1 MTLSFTIRLAHAAAK
16 ILAPMGGMVL
26 IGKDTRV
33 SGYML
38 ESALEA
44 GFVAAGVNVRL
55 VGPMP
60 TPAIAYLTQK
70 FKCDFGVVISAS
82 HNLYADNG
90 IKFFDALGSKLSDE
104 KEAQIEALLAE
115 EALTVHSDHL
125 GRAKRIDDAGILYQQ
140 FCKDAVGDDLN
151 LEGLKLVVDCA
162 HGANYKVA
170 PQLLSQLGAD
180 VIPIGCSPNGRNINL
195 GCGSTHP
202 ELLSLTV
209 QGVRAHAGIAFDGD
223 GDRLVMVN
231 HRGEVVDGDQLLY
244 ILALGR
250 KAAGQLTGPVV
261 GTLMTN
267 LGLERALVAR
277 GIAFERAQVGDRYV
291 LERLKATGG
300 ILGGETSGHMLI
312 LDKATTGDALMSALE
327 VLKVM
332 VTQGQTLAD
341 LTKGLTKYP
350 QILKNVRTGKRIA
363 LDQPLIAD
371 AVEKATQ
378 QLAQRGRIVL
388 RASGTEPLIRVM
400 VEGEDMQ
407 EVTAIAEHLAHVVAQ
422 AAV

>member
-1 MTLSFTIRLAHAAAK
+1 
-16 ILAPMGGMVL
+16 
-26 IGKDTRV
+26 
-33 SGYML
+33 
-38 ESALEA
+38 
-44 GFVAAGVNVRL
+44 
-55 VGPMP
+55 
-60 TPAIAYLTQK
+60 
-70 FKCDFGVVISAS
+70 
-82 HNLYADNG
+82 
-90 IKFFDALGSKLSDE
+90 
-104 KEAQIEALLAE
+104 
-115 EALTVHSDHL
+115 
-125 GRAKRIDDAGILYQQ
+125 
-140 FCKDAVGDDLN
+140 
-151 LEGLKLVVDCA
+151 
-162 HGANYKVA
+162 
-170 PQLLSQLGAD
+170 
-180 VIPIGCSPNGRNINL
+180 
-195 GCGSTHP
+195 
-202 ELLSLTV
+202 V

-250 KAAGQLTGPVV
+250 KAQGQLTGPVV

-267 LGLERALVAR
+267 LGLERALLAK
-277 GIAFERAQVGDRYV
+277 GIAFERTQVGDRYV

-363 LDQPLIAD
+363 LDQPHITD
-371 AVEKATQ
+371 AVEQAKQ
-378 QLAQRGRIVL
+378 QLAERGRIVL

-407 EVTAIAEHLAHVVAQ
+407 EVTAIAEHLAQVVAQ
-422 AAV
+422 TAA